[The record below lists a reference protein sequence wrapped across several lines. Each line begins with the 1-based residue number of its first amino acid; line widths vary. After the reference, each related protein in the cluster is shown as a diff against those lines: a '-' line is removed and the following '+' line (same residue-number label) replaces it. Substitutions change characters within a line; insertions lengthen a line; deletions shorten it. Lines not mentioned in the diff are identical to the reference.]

1 MNQFLLV
8 FILLGAAATAYVL
21 LRGIFTMA
29 GGKDITGEKSNRLM
43 IARVVLQ
50 GLTVLLVAILF
61 FVYGGMAGN

>member
-1 MNQFLLV
+1 MNNFLLI

-29 GGKDITGEKSNRLM
+29 GGKDITGEKQNRLM
-43 IARVVLQ
+43 VARVVLQ

-61 FVYGGMAGN
+61 VLASR